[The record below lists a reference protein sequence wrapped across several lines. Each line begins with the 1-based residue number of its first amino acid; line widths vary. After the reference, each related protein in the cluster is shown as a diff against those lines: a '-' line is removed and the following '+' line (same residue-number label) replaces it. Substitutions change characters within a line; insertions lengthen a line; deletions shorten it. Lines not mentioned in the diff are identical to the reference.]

1 LKFGAWHNASFGVA
15 GRDTLAQMTR
25 QGNVMAYDDGH
36 AELMRQELAEEPGIS
51 EKKMFGGL
59 CFMKNGHMVCGVH
72 QGGGMAR
79 VGKAAELDALKIDG
93 IAPLSFTGR
102 KMGGMVDV
110 SEDVLGDDARRA
122 QIVTMALAY
131 AKSLPPKA

>member
-1 LKFGAWHNASFGVA
+1 
-15 GRDTLAQMTR
+15 
-25 QGNVMAYDDGH
+25 MAYDAGH
-36 AELMRQELAEEPGIS
+36 AELMRAELADTPDIT

-59 CFMKNGHMVCGVH
+59 CFLKNGHMVCGVH

-79 VGKAAELDALKIDG
+79 VGKAAEAAALEIDG
-93 IAPLSFTGR
+93 ISPLSFTGR

-122 QIVTMALAY
+122 QIVQMALTY
-131 AKSLPPKA
+131 ASSLPPKA